1 MQEKKRAVAAGHVC
15 IDITPIFPKGMRE
28 KAENILLPGKL
39 IHVEGADIH
48 TGGSV
53 ANTGTAMKL
62 LGAQVRLA
70 GKVGDDDFGKLIRE
84 NLKKWDADGDMIVSK
99 EANTSYSVVLAIPG
113 TDRIFIHDAGAN
125 DEFTSDDVKEEL
137 LEGVSLFHFGY
148 PPIMKKMYEN
158 NGEELV
164 KLFGRVKAAGAAVSL
179 DMAAIDPASPAGAA
193 DWKRILERTLP
204 LVDFFVP
211 SVEEL
216 CFMLDRELYET
227 WSRRAVGGDM
237 TDAVTW
243 EEVRGLGQRCLELG
257 AKVVLIKCGAP
268 GIYYCTKPR
277 EELERLC
284 TDQGLS
290 SEAWGGKEGF
300 EESYEPEALLSGTGA
315 GDTSIAAFLTAV
327 LNGENLEMAL
337 KLAAAEGACCVAA
350 YDALGG
356 LKSIDEMKKKI
367 QSGWRKQHLNPRLSR
382 QSTKEEKA

>member
-158 NGEELV
+158 NGKELV

-179 DMAAIDPASPAGAA
+179 
-193 DWKRILERTLP
+193 
-204 LVDFFVP
+204 P

-227 WSRRAVGGDM
+227 WSRRAAGGDM

-243 EEVRGLGQRCLELG
+243 EEVRRLGQRCLELG

-284 TDQGLS
+284 ADLGLS
-290 SEAWGGKEGF
+290 PEAWGGKEGF